1 MVNHYGAVT
10 LVDFDKAVKTDGC
23 CLYCPDLQMMEALQE
38 NMDKNGGRYG
48 YDASLYM

>member
-48 YDASLYM
+48 YDASLCM